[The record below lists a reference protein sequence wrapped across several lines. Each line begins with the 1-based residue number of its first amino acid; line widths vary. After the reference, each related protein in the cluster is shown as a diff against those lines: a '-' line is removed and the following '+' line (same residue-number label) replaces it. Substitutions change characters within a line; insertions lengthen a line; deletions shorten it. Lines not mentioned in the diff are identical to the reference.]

1 MLWGP
6 PLPERVAP
14 PAAVQALL
22 ERALAA
28 SPDNPLLHA
37 KLGHLQLDRKDY
49 RAAAE
54 SFSTALDLG
63 DAAADTRPLLARCL
77 NYLHRHQDALD
88 ILSPV
93 GPPCFERGRA
103 LMELGEMEAAEREFR
118 SVLAVDPDEPA
129 SCRMLCRLLR
139 HGGRVAEQ
147 IAMCEDLADR
157 GAVNA
162 QMLYNWGW
170 ALALA
175 GDPGRARRLMFE
187 PERLALLEIGP
198 PAGFAD
204 IDAFNAALA
213 EEILTNPNRVGDFPE
228 EDEANRGSCRV
239 DNLFAG
245 RRTYLIDLLLR
256 SIEAEVERWTPAARP
271 GFDPWPRL
279 RPAAARLRPW
289 GLIQRRDEYEE
300 GHIHPRGWLSGVY
313 YVRVPS
319 IVSASGP
326 GPGCI
331 EFGPPSG
338 VAREM
343 PELAPTR
350 RYLPREGRLILAP
363 SHFQHRTI
371 PSGVD
376 EYRISVAFDVIPESR
391 RPGGP

>member
-14 PAAVQALL
+14 PALVQALL

-28 SPDNPLLHA
+28 SPANPALHA

-54 SFSTALDLG
+54 SFGTALRLG
-63 DAAADTRPLLARCL
+63 DRAADTRTLLARCL
-77 NYLHRHQDALD
+77 NYLHRHEEALALLAALD
-88 ILSPV
+88 APS
-93 GPPCFERGRA
+93 FERGRA
-103 LMELGEMEAAEREFR
+103 LMTLGDPEAAEREFR
-118 SVLAVDPDEPA
+118 AVLAAHPDDPA

-139 HGGRVAEQ
+139 NGGRVAELV
-147 IAMCEDLADR
+147 AACEDLAER

-175 GDPGRARRLMFE
+175 GDDERARRLMFE
-187 PERLALLEIGP
+187 PERLALLEVGAP
-198 PAGFAD
+198 EGFAD
-204 IDAFNAALA
+204 IGAFNAALA
-213 EEILTNPNRVGDFPE
+213 EEILTNPNKVSNFPE

-245 RRTYLIDLLLR
+245 RRTDLIDLLLG

-300 GHIHPRGWLSGVY
+300 GHIHPQGWLSGVY
-313 YVRVPS
+313 YVKIPP
-319 IVSASGP
+319 IVSAAGP

-331 EFGPPSG
+331 EFGPPAA

-343 PELAPTR
+343 PELAPNR
-350 RYLPREGRLILAP
+350 RYLPKEGRLILAP

-376 EYRISVAFDVIPESR
+376 QHRISIAFDVIPY
-391 RPGGP
+391 PPN

>member
-14 PAAVQALL
+14 PALVQTLL

-28 SPDNPLLHA
+28 SPANPHLHA

-54 SFSTALDLG
+54 SFGTALRLG
-63 DAAADTRPLLARCL
+63 GRAADTRTFLARCL
-77 NYLHRHQDALD
+77 NYLHRHEEAFALLAELD
-88 ILSPV
+88 SPS
-93 GPPCFERGRA
+93 FERGRA
-103 LMELGEMEAAEREFR
+103 LMKLGDAEAAEREFR
-118 SVLAVDPDEPA
+118 AVLATDPDDPA
-129 SCRMLCRLLR
+129 CCRLLCRLLR
-139 HGGRVAEQ
+139 NGGRVAELL
-147 IAMCEDLADR
+147 AACEDLADR

-175 GDPGRARRLMFE
+175 GDSERARRLMFE
-187 PERLALLEIGP
+187 PGRLALLEVQA

-204 IDAFNAALA
+204 SDSFNATLA
-213 EEILTNPNRVGDFPE
+213 EEILTNPNKVSNFPE

-245 RRTYLIDLLLR
+245 RRTDLIDLLLR
-256 SIEAEVERWTPAARP
+256 SIEAEVERWMPAART

-300 GHIHPRGWLSGVY
+300 GHIHPTGWLSGVY
-313 YVRVPS
+313 YVKIPS
-319 IVSASGP
+319 AVAAAGP

-331 EFGPPSG
+331 EFGPPTA

-343 PELAPTR
+343 PDLAPTR
-350 RYLPREGRLILAP
+350 RYVPKAARLILAP

-371 PSGVD
+371 PSRVD
-376 EYRISVAFDVIPESR
+376 EHRISIAFDVVPE
-391 RPGGP
+391 P

>member
-14 PAAVQALL
+14 PTAVQALL
-22 ERALAA
+22 ERALAS
-28 SPDNPLLHA
+28 SPANPLLHA
-37 KLGHLQLDRKDY
+37 KLGHLRLDRKDY

-54 SFSTALDLG
+54 SFATALRLG
-63 DAAADTRPLLARCL
+63 DSAADTRPLLARCF
-77 NYLHRHQDALD
+77 NYLHRHREALD
-88 ILSPV
+88 TLSPF
-93 GPPCFERGRA
+93 GLPSFERGRA
-103 LMELGEMEAAEREFR
+103 LMELGDTGAAEREFR
-118 SVLAVDPDEPA
+118 AVLAADPDEPA

-147 IAMCEDLADR
+147 LAACEDLADR
-157 GAVNA
+157 GAANA
-162 QMLYNWGW
+162 QLLYNWGW

-175 GDPGRARRLMFE
+175 GDHEGARRLMFE
-187 PERLALLEIGP
+187 PERIALLEVRAP
-198 PAGFAD
+198 EGFAD
-204 IDAFNAALA
+204 IRAFNSALA
-213 EEILTNPNRVGDFPE
+213 EEILTNPNKVSDFPE

-245 RRTYLIDLLLR
+245 RRTDLIDLLLR
-256 SIEAEVERWTPAARP
+256 SVEAEVERWTPAARP

-300 GHIHPRGWLSGVY
+300 GHIHPTGWLSGVY
-313 YVRVPS
+313 YVKIPS
-319 IVSASGP
+319 IVSAAGP

-331 EFGPPSG
+331 EFGPPTA

-350 RYLPREGRLILAP
+350 RYVPEEGRLILAP

-376 EYRISVAFDVIPESR
+376 QHRISIAFDVVPAR
-391 RPGGP
+391 